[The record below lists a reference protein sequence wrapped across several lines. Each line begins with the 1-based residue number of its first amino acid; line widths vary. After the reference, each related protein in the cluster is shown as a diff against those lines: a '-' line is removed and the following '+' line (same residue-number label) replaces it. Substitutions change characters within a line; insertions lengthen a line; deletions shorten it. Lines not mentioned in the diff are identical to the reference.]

1 LDRPYPEIAE
11 LMGSTEA
18 AARANVSQGIKK
30 LRELIR

>member
-1 LDRPYPEIAE
+1 
-11 LMGSTEA
+11 MGSTEE